1 MQTDNKVLLNIEII
15 EKISKTKEKIQN
27 IFNGIYELFF
37 LIIKNPIDNIWW
49 ECISL
54 IIQYMQ
60 LIIFGLDET
69 VSEKLFNNIVFF

>member
-60 LIIFGLDET
+60 LIIFVLDET
-69 VSEKLFNNIVFF
+69 VSKKII

>member
-1 MQTDNKVLLNIEII
+1 MQTDNKVLLNIKII

-60 LIIFGLDET
+60 LIIFVLDET
-69 VSEKLFNNIVFF
+69 VSKKII

>member
-1 MQTDNKVLLNIEII
+1 MQTANKVLLNIEII

-60 LIIFGLDET
+60 LIIFVLDET
-69 VSEKLFNNIVFF
+69 VSKKII